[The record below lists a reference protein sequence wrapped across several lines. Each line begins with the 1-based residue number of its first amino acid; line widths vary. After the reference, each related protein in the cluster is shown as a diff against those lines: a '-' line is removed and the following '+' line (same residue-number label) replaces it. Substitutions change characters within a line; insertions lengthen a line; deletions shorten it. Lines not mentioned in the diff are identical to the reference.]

1 MKNLI
6 TGLLT
11 IGLFTAAAAEST
23 SLINYQGK
31 LVYKDQRA
39 DGRSITGT
47 ANFSLRIFDAKI
59 GGKQIYEEAIGQIA
73 INDSNYSFNFGENGK
88 SVSTSIEDIGYG
100 DGQNQ
105 IFNYTVKNKPML
117 GGVKISGGGYY
128 WSNEEDSSDST
139 KFVAQADNN
148 KGTISAIYITKA
160 PEAGQRISVTY
171 DHYSDGVRGALS
183 LGGQAWLELT
193 VNDETLSPRER
204 LITVPF
210 ALRADIAR
218 SVINKPKRILLNLPK
233 INLKSKEPMKSG
245 FGPYQIALSNTEK
258 VEINENDKIDIYIP
272 EDAEKLILKFN
283 DGLMSFTSTENGDQ
297 KISGTPKIQA
307 TLSSDINGNEY
318 KIILEKVGKH
328 EFHLENPPYG
338 WQQISFTIQPLSDYG
353 KDHELTSMKNKLVIL
368 VK

>member
-1 MKNLI
+1 MKKLI

-11 IGLFTAAAAEST
+11 IGLIATGIAEST

-31 LVYKDQRA
+31 LIYKDLRP
-39 DGRSITGT
+39 DGRSITGS
-47 ANFSLRIFDAKI
+47 ANFSISIFDTKI
-59 GGKQIYEEAIGQIA
+59 GGKQIYQEAIGQIA

-105 IFNYTVKNKPML
+105 IFNYTVKNKPIL
-117 GGVKISGGGYY
+117 GGIKISGGGYT
-128 WSNEEDSSDST
+128 WTQSGSSDVS
-139 KFVAQADNN
+139 KFAVAADNN
-148 KGTISAIYITKA
+148 NGTIAAVYLTEA
-160 PEAGQRISVTY
+160 PEAGQRISISY
-171 DHYSDGVRGALS
+171 DHYSEGIRGALS

-193 VNDETLSPRER
+193 VNGETLRPRER

-210 ALRADIAR
+210 ALRADVAG

-233 INLKSKEPMKSG
+233 INLKTKEPMKSG
-245 FGPYQIALSNTEK
+245 FGPYQIVITNTEK

-283 DGLMSFTSTENGDQ
+283 DGLMSFTSTENGEK
-297 KISGTPKIQA
+297 KISGTPKVQA